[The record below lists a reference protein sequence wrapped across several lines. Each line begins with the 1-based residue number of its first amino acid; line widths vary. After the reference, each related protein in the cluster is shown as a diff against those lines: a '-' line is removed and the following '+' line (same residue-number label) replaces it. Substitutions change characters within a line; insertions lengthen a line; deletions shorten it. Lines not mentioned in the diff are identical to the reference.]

1 MLLGLRIRDFIIVDR
16 LELLFQH
23 GFTVLTGETGAGK
36 SILIDALSLVLGEKA
51 EPGMVRSGAEKAEIE
66 AEFDL
71 LNLPAVND
79 WLQQQELDGE
89 EVLLL
94 RRTVDVN
101 GRTRAFING
110 RSATAQQLKEVG
122 EFLIDIHGQHAHQSL
137 LRLDAQRQLLDAYA
151 GQSEVARQVRQAYS
165 AWMALLKA
173 RRDYEANAAAYAA
186 EREQLQWQINELQA
200 LECTP
205 DSWSEWQAEH
215 ARLSHAASLIE
226 GSQQLLALLAED
238 DSNCLSMLG
247 AAQHKLA
254 ELAGYD
260 GALRE
265 YVDMLASADILL
277 REAAQGLRRY
287 GQRVDLDPSRLQ
299 EIDHKLQAAYSA
311 ARKYRV
317 MPESLAELLQQKQQ
331 RLLQLGAG
339 GNSGDLLA
347 QEQSAENH
355 YLLLARQLSAA
366 RQRAAQELSQK
377 ISQEMHALA
386 MSSGRFVVQ
395 LNTADP
401 SHNGLEQVEFLV
413 SANQGMEPRPLHK
426 VASGGEL
433 SRISLALQVT
443 VSQVASVPVLV
454 FDEVDV
460 GIGGGVAEVV
470 GKMLR
475 RLGEYYQVLCVT
487 HLPQVASRGNQH
499 WRVSKQAQDG
509 QTRSRIEQ
517 LDMPQRVEEIAR
529 MLGGLDITETTRKHA
544 AEMLTA

>member
-1 MLLGLRIRDFIIVDR
+1 MLLGLRIRDFVIVDR
-16 LELLFQH
+16 LELAFQR

-66 AEFDL
+66 AEFDV

-89 EVLLL
+89 DVLLL
-94 RRTVDVN
+94 RRTVDIN

-122 EFLIDIHGQHAHQSL
+122 ECLIDIHGQHAHQSL

-151 GQSEVARQVRQAYS
+151 GQSELARQVRQAYS
-165 AWMALLKA
+165 NWTGLLKA
-173 RRDYEANAAAYAA
+173 RRDFEANSAAYAA
-186 EREQLQWQINELQA
+186 EREQLQWQISELQA
-200 LECTP
+200 LACTP
-205 DSWSEWQAEH
+205 DSWAEWQAEH

-247 AAQHKLA
+247 VAQHKLA

-260 GALRE
+260 GALQE
-265 YVDMLASADILL
+265 YVDMLASADIQL

-317 MPESLAELLQQKQQ
+317 TPEGLAELLQQKQL
-331 RLLQLGAG
+331 RLQQLGAG
-339 GNSGDLLA
+339 GDSGELLA

-355 YLLLARQLSAA
+355 YLLLAQQLSAA
-366 RQRAAQELSQK
+366 RQQAAQELSLK

-395 LNTADP
+395 LNAMGP
-401 SHNGLEQVEFLV
+401 SLHGLEQVEFLV

-475 RLGEYYQVLCVT
+475 RLGEHYQVLCVT

>member
-1 MLLGLRIRDFIIVDR
+1 V
-16 LELLFQH
+16 
-23 GFTVLTGETGAGK
+23 
-36 SILIDALSLVLGEKA
+36 
-51 EPGMVRSGAEKAEIE
+51 
-66 AEFDL
+66 
-71 LNLPAVND
+71 
-79 WLQQQELDGE
+79 
-89 EVLLL
+89 
-94 RRTVDVN
+94 
-101 GRTRAFING
+101 
-110 RSATAQQLKEVG
+110 
-122 EFLIDIHGQHAHQSL
+122 
-137 LRLDAQRQLLDAYA
+137 
-151 GQSEVARQVRQAYS
+151 
-165 AWMALLKA
+165 
-173 RRDYEANAAAYAA
+173 
-186 EREQLQWQINELQA
+186 
-200 LECTP
+200 
-205 DSWSEWQAEH
+205 
-215 ARLSHAASLIE
+215 
-226 GSQQLLALLAED
+226 
-238 DSNCLSMLG
+238 
-247 AAQHKLA
+247 
-254 ELAGYD
+254 
-260 GALRE
+260 
-265 YVDMLASADILL
+265 
-277 REAAQGLRRY
+277 
-287 GQRVDLDPSRLQ
+287 
-299 EIDHKLQAAYSA
+299 AYSA

-499 WRVSKQAQDG
+499 WRVAKQEQGG